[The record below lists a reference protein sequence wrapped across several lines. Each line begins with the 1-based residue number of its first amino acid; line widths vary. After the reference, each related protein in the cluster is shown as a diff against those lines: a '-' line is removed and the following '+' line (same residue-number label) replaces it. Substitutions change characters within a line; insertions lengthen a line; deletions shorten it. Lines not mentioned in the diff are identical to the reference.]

1 MRRQICICDTQVHD
15 VDELK
20 QRLTKV
26 WRGLGQSV
34 VDDAVK
40 KWHKRLW
47 ACVHVKG
54 GHFKHLVWFKSNT
67 NVKKQIYGIEL
78 NVSRELL

>member
-1 MRRQICICDTQVHD
+1 MRGQICICDTQVHD

-47 ACVHVKG
+47 TCVHVKG
-54 GHFKHLVWFKSNT
+54 GHFKHLV
-67 NVKKQIYGIEL
+67 
-78 NVSRELL
+78 